1 MLKGSYRRSLK
12 YVSLY
17 GKQNQEEESTSCPEE
32 RAKHPSLLH
41 RTGGALAPEVEA
53 AGLVLPHSSSP
64 VPPERQG
71 TPSWPFLPLW
81 LGSQSPLRPYS
92 TGSGHFC
99 TSVTGW
105 AQRLQAS
112 RHQHGGCQDRS
123 LAGRHTGI
131 IPALLSQPSKLAP
144 QSYQL
149 LRRLGMVGKAV
160 TFPPTQ
166 RTEASGPAAHDYGP
180 LTATT
185 PGTIALGGSV

>member
-1 MLKGSYRRSLK
+1 MLPCSRVSHAKRQLQEDFKIRLSLWETKPGGGKHFMPRGKGQAPL
-12 YVSLY
+12 LA
-17 GKQNQEEESTSCPEE
+17 SCTN
-32 RAKHPSLLH
+32 ASH
-41 RTGGALAPEVEA
+41 RGGALAPEVEA
-53 AGLVLPHSSSP
+53 AGLMLPHSMSP

-81 LGSQSPLRPYS
+81 LGSQSPLQPYS
-92 TGSGHFC
+92 MGNGHFC

-112 RHQHGGCQDRS
+112 RHQRGGCQERS
-123 LAGRHTGI
+123 LACRHTGI

-144 QSYQL
+144 RGYQL

-166 RTEASGPAAHDYGP
+166 RTEASGPAVHR
-180 LTATT
+180 
-185 PGTIALGGSV
+185 

>member
-12 YVSLY
+12 YVCLY

-41 RTGGALAPEVEA
+41 CTGGALAPEVEA

-81 LGSQSPLRPYS
+81 LGSQSPLQPSS

-112 RHQHGGCQDRS
+112 RHQHGGCQERS
-123 LAGRHTGI
+123 LACRHTGI
-131 IPALLSQPSKLAP
+131 ISALLSQPSKLARRG
-144 QSYQL
+144 YQL

-160 TFPPTQ
+160 TFP
-166 RTEASGPAAHDYGP
+166 
-180 LTATT
+180 LT
-185 PGTIALGGSV
+185 